1 MSDTT
6 ATTPFSETTLLRFAR
21 GNRLQYD
28 RVREQWFLQAP
39 ERAFIADPN
48 AAEVLQ
54 LIDGKR
60 TLGAITDKLHQKFNA
75 PREVILRDTLR
86 LTQELADKQVLTV
99 V

>member
-1 MSDTT
+1 MSI
-6 ATTPFSETTLLRFAR
+6 ATTTPVVTDKTVLRFAR

-28 RVREQWFLQAP
+28 RVREQWFIQAP

-60 TLGAITDKLHQKFNA
+60 SLNIIADKLHQKFMA
-75 PREVILRDTLR
+75 PRDIIIRDTIR
-86 LTQELADKQVLTV
+86 LTQELADKQVLAV